1 MNLEAEKIE
10 LLKLILETES
20 EEVIQEI
27 KGVFKRQAPNF
38 WYVLPGSVKESINRG
53 SEDVEA
59 NRVQNHNFVMK
70 GIKVRYGLNDN
81 CLFYCCNSIGF

>member
-1 MNLEAEKIE
+1 MNIEAEKIE
-10 LLKLILETES
+10 LLKLILETEN

-27 KGVFKRQAPNF
+27 KSVFKKQETDF
-38 WYVLPGSVKESINRG
+38 WYDLPDSVKESINRG
-53 SEDVEA
+53 LEDVEA
-59 NRVQNHNFVMK
+59 NRIQNHDFVMK